1 MEDNKNT
8 DSITPIIPISIG
20 VFLANLDGSIVN
32 IALPTLLKEFNVGTS
47 AVSFVVI
54 SYLLAMSCF
63 LLLFGKLSDIKGPQ
77 KMFMAGF
84 IIFLFASLLCTFST
98 GIYMLSLFR
107 FIQGIGSSIL
117 ASTFGVLILQYLS
130 PKIRGRAFGLTAVAG
145 GTGYAVGAPL
155 GGLIIKYL
163 SWKWIFYINIP
174 LCILSILMAYIF
186 LPEKKIKRSDD
197 SGIDIISV
205 VLSFFCLCSINIGMN
220 RLNTE
225 GWTSPF
231 IIISFIIFISTL
243 FLFIYRQTKIPCP
256 LMDMNIFKNRGLSAG
271 LIAAFLS
278 GIILSGAIFLFP
290 FYFEFVRNLNPAG
303 TGMFLMIMPLLSTLF
318 GPLAG
323 YLSDRYSPRTVI
335 LYSTILMII
344 SIIMISMFNS
354 TVSSYYIIISFIL
367 FGTALAFFLTANISL
382 VMGYAPPGKEGTTSA
397 LAGLNGS
404 LSASTGIS
412 IFATVFSYY
421 TAGPGGAG
429 HAINPSDVIK
439 AFHIC
444 FICFI
449 FLAISIFVT
458 TLVIKEKR
466 RFTTKLLKI
475 SNFSVVSE
483 E

>member
-1 MEDNKNT
+1 MEDNKNA
-8 DSITPIIPISIG
+8 DSITPIIPICIG

-32 IALPTLLKEFNVGTS
+32 IALPTLLKDFNVDMST
-47 AVSFVVI
+47 VSIVVI

-63 LLLFGKLSDIKGPQ
+63 LLLFGKLSDIKGPK

-84 IIFLFASLLCTFST
+84 VVFLFSSLLCTFAT
-98 GIYMLSLFR
+98 GIYMLSFFR

-117 ASTFGVLILQYLS
+117 ASTFGALILHYLS
-130 PKIRGRAFGLTAVAG
+130 PNIRGRAFGLTAVAG
-145 GTGYAVGAPL
+145 GTGFALGSPL

-174 LCILSILMAYIF
+174 LCLIAIFMAYRF
-186 LPEKKIKRSDD
+186 LPEKNLHRPHG

-205 VLSFFCLCSINIGMN
+205 ILSFICLCAVNIAMN

-225 GWTSPF
+225 GWKSLF
-231 IIISFIIFISTL
+231 ILLSVIIFLLTL
-243 FLFIYRQTKIPCP
+243 FLFIYRQMKIPSP

-278 GIILSGAIFLFP
+278 GLILSGSMFLFP
-290 FYFEFVRNLNPAG
+290 FYFEFVRNFNSAR
-303 TGMFLMIMPLLSTLF
+303 TGMFLMVMPLLSTLL

-323 YLSDRYSPRTVI
+323 YLSDRYGPRSVI
-335 LYSTILMII
+335 LYSTFLMII

-354 TVSSYYIIISFIL
+354 VISTYYIIISFIV

-382 VMGYAPPGKEGTTSA
+382 IMGYAPKGKEGITSA
-397 LAGLNGS
+397 LAGLNGA

-412 IFATVFSYY
+412 IFAAIFSYY
-421 TAGPGGAG
+421 LADTGASG
-429 HAINPSDVIK
+429 NTMNPSYVIK
-439 AFHIC
+439 GFHIC

-449 FLAISIFVT
+449 VLAVLIFIT
-458 TLVIKEKR
+458 TLLIKEKR
-466 RFTTKLLKI
+466 RFTTKLLKL
-475 SNFSVVSE
+475 SNFSVITE